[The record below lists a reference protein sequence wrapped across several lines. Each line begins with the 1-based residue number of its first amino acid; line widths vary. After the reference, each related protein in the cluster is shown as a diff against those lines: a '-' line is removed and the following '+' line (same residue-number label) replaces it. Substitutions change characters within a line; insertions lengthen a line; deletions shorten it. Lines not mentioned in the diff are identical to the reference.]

1 MGVTEGGARVIQF
14 VPRQN
19 ERGWFF
25 CPDDMP
31 EELHSLLI
39 QRGVRSAEEAA
50 RFLNPTVDQL
60 HDPMRLNDMPR
71 AVERIRRAIENQ
83 ERICVFGDYDVDG
96 VSAAAVL
103 SDYLRTHG
111 ALDTEVY
118 LPSRHTEGYGLNES
132 AVREIAGRCRLMI
145 TVDCGVTSVDM
156 VALAKSLGLDC
167 VVTDHHEPGE
177 ALPDCPVVDPLLG
190 DYPFKSLCGAGV
202 AMKLIH
208 ALGGLIGAMLYVDIV
223 ALATVADVVPL
234 IDENRVLVKVGLDR
248 INRRPRT
255 GIRALIEA
263 AGLADKKISA
273 TEIAFRLAP
282 RLNASGRIGSAYR
295 AYELLLEQNPERAA
309 AIAEELE
316 GENRNRKA
324 IEDRMQKEAEEQLRN
339 YDFLKHRAIVLAG
352 EDWNPGVIGLTAS
365 RLVEKYHYPVILLAK
380 KEGGLLTG
388 SCRSI
393 PGVDIHAAL
402 TAAEAHLIRY
412 GGHKQAAG
420 LTMQESALGAF
431 VECLDEYLRGVPGAC
446 YIPKVEYDT
455 EIEFDRLTESLVI
468 ALDAMQPTGFGNPAP
483 VMRARKAFLAQAR
496 RVGADGAHLRVTL
509 SDSGVR
515 RSGIF
520 FGAGDRAELLPDT
533 VDVLFTPEINVF
545 NGRTSVDVKVRAM
558 APGNPMEQIEAKMP
572 KEEELQ
578 REFLTELLYNKGI
591 NPSGTQ
597 KIELSELKN
606 MLLARPQGTLI
617 LAGDLKIMAALTR
630 ALEDVPVDRFFREEP
645 TDLRYFNA
653 VLCYPHA
660 RIEGRWERIVFVG
673 VPAEIEIPE
682 GAQSYAL
689 AARPEWVDRL
699 PDLDGLR
706 SAYLAVKYVLGRAIP
721 CEDYASLVHLVSRR
735 AQQPYAFAAAA
746 LVVLDELRLITIV
759 WDGEFRVQLGPEKKA
774 GPENSAAWRRIQKWT
789 E

>member
-1 MGVTEGGARVIQF
+1 MRVIQF

-19 ERGWFF
+19 ERGWFSR
-25 CPDDMP
+25 PDDMP
-31 EELHSLLI
+31 EALHSLLI
-39 QRGVRSAEEAA
+39 QRGIRSAGEAA

-60 HDPMRLNDMPR
+60 HDPMRLHDMPE
-71 AVERIRRAIENQ
+71 AVDRIRRAIEAG

-111 ALDTEVY
+111 SPDTEVY
-118 LPSRHTEGYGLNES
+118 LPSRHTEGYGLNEG
-132 AVREIAGRCRLMI
+132 AIREIAGRCGLMI
-145 TVDCGVTSVDM
+145 TVDCGVTSVEM

-190 DYPFKSLCGAGV
+190 DYPFRSLCGAGV
-202 AMKLIH
+202 AMKLVH

-234 IDENRVLVKVGLDR
+234 IDENRVLVKMGLDR
-248 INRRPRT
+248 INRRPRV
-255 GIRALIEA
+255 GIHALMEA
-263 AGLADKKISA
+263 AGVAEKRIGA

-324 IEDRMQKEAEEQLRN
+324 IEDRIQKEAEEQLRD

-402 TAAEAHLIRY
+402 TATAGRLLRY

-420 LTMQESALGAF
+420 LTMQEGELDAF
-431 VECLDEYLRGVPGAC
+431 RTELDEYLCGVPGSC
-446 YIPKVEYDT
+446 YIPTVEYDT
-455 EIEFDRLTESLVI
+455 EIEFDKLTESLVT

-483 VMRARKAFLAQAR
+483 VLRARRAFLAQKR

-509 SDSGVR
+509 SESGVR
-515 RSGIF
+515 RSGVF
-520 FGAGDRAELLPDT
+520 FGAGDQAELLPDT
-533 VDVLFTPEINVF
+533 VDVLFTPEINTF
-545 NGRTSVDVKVRAM
+545 GGRTSVDVKVRAM
-558 APGNPMEQIEAKMP
+558 APGNPEEQIEAKMP

-578 REFLTELLYNKGI
+578 REFLTELLYNKEI
-591 NPSGTQ
+591 NLSEAQ
-597 KIELSELKN
+597 KIELPELKS

-617 LAGDLKIMAALTR
+617 LAGDLKSMAELAR
-630 ALEDVPVDRFFREEP
+630 AIEDAPVDRFFREEP
-645 TDLRYFNA
+645 ADPRYFNA
-653 VLCYPHA
+653 LLCYPHA
-660 RIEGRWERIVFVG
+660 RIEGRWERIVFAG
-673 VPAEIEIPE
+673 VPPEIEIPA
-682 GAQSYAL
+682 GARTYAL
-689 AARPEWVDRL
+689 AMRPEWMNQL

-706 SAYLAVKYVLGRAIP
+706 NAFLAVKYVLGRAIP

-735 AQQPYAFAAAA
+735 VRQPYAFSAAA
-746 LVVLDELRLITIV
+746 LAVLSELELIAME
-759 WDGEFRVQLGPEKKA
+759 WGEEFRVGPGRVKKA
-774 GPENSAAWRRIQKWT
+774 DPEASAAWRRIRKWT